1 MKWRHYEV
9 EQEAT
14 HQWRNLSYC
23 RKEEVDD
30 TL

>member
-1 MKWRHYEV
+1 MKWRHHGV

-14 HQWRNLSYC
+14 HQWGNLSYG
-23 RKEEVDD
+23 RKEEVND